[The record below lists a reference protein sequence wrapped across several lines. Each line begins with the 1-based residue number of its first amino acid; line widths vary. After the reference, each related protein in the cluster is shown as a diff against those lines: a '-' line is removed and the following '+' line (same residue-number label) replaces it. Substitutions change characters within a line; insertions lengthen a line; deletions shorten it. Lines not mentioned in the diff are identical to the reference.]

1 MRAADWPAWRDAAA
15 ATAAAIF
22 TLDDVNPLPCR
33 LRAYPESLAVGPD
46 VGRRPVGEALDVQR
60 LPLSEAALLGRLGPG
75 VEQTVHLQQLAG
87 R

>member
-1 MRAADWPAWRDAAA
+1 MRAADWPA
-15 ATAAAIF
+15 AAAIF

>member
-1 MRAADWPAWRDAAA
+1 MRAADWPAWRDAA
-15 ATAAAIF
+15 AAAIF